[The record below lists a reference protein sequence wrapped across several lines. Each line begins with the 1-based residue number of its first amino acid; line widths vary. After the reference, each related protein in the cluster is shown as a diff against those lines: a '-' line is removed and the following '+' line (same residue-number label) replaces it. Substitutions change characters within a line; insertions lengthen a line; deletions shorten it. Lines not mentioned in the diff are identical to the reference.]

1 MPKEEYLIVNSA
13 WLSLMNIRING
24 DLDILISTKLWDKKF
39 KKYNKQINF
48 GLTKNFDKWIRVH
61 SIINGPYVR
70 FLKLSNDDLIYNY
83 RCEINGIPFIF
94 PRLYFRYKLARLDYF
109 NKQIKKLNFLKS

>member
-1 MPKEEYLIVNSA
+1 MLIEKIQYISEFLNENLPKEEYLIVNSA

-24 DLDILISTKLWDKKF
+24 DLDILISTKIWDKKF

-94 PRLYFRYKLARLDYF
+94 QDYILDI
-109 NKQIKKLNFLKS
+109 N